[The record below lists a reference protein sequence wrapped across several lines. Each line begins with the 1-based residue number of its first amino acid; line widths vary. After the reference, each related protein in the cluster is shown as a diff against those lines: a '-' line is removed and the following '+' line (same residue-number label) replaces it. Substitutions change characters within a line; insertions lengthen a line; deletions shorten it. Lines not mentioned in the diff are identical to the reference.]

1 MGQFLVLPPCE
12 VIKTQPQSQNVSAGN
27 STSFSVAVEDSA
39 DATFQWQSNIG
50 FGFQNLQN
58 AGQYSGVNTPRLTVA
73 NVTSANNNQLFRCLI
88 THPKCNI
95 QSDEARLT
103 VGVIGL
109 NPILKTGLRIYPM
122 PADDLIQVEGEFEE
136 SEGQKWLQITDMR
149 GSMHKRKDFSG
160 TNVTVD
166 VSSLPTGLYLLEV
179 MDSGRVY
186 RQKMVIR

>member
-1 MGQFLVLPPCE
+1 
-12 VIKTQPQSQNVSAGN
+12 
-27 STSFSVAVEDSA
+27 
-39 DATFQWQSNIG
+39 
-50 FGFQNLQN
+50 
-58 AGQYSGVNTPRLTVA
+58 
-73 NVTSANNNQLFRCLI
+73 
-88 THPKCNI
+88 
-95 QSDEARLT
+95 
-103 VGVIGL
+103 
-109 NPILKTGLRIYPM
+109 M